1 MSYERTMLEQ
11 LAMPTRNEVRHELL
25 RTLLKHG
32 GVVKEFAAGE
42 QVVDEIARQ
51 FGLTDAQRT
60 AALETIY
67 RKQNRVKK
75 SLLWHRLL
83 FRAAD
88 SLAHDGLVS
97 RPTETLQLTGH
108 REWMLTEK
116 GIDRALRISRIPTTK
131 KDFIPVK
138 TFEVQKVVNKLL
150 KTQRPTSYQ
159 PFDAIQKRSRKLTE
173 ITLRLRGFRQ
183 AVIAVYDY
191 RCAAC
196 GLKLSS
202 PDSLCW
208 EVEAAHIVPHA
219 SFGKDD
225 IFNGIAL
232 CRFHHWAFD
241 VGWFGVRDDY
251 TVCVSSKLAELPRE
265 FGRTGR
271 HELLRSLAPRGSEIR
286 LPSRRQFY
294 PHESSLRWHREFVLH
309 A

>member
-1 MSYERTMLEQ
+1 MSYERRILEQ
-11 LAMPTRNEVRHELL
+11 FAMPIRGEVRQALL

-32 GVVKEFAAGE
+32 GVVKEFAAG
-42 QVVDEIARQ
+42 QRVVEEIADQ
-51 FGLTDAQRT
+51 FQLTEAQRT

-75 SLLWHRLL
+75 ALLWHRLL

-88 SLAHDGLVS
+88 SLANEGLVS
-97 RPTETLQLTGH
+97 RPTQTFQLTGE

-116 GIDRALRISRIPTTK
+116 GFDQALRISRIPAAE
-131 KDFIPVK
+131 KDFLPIK
-138 TFEVQKVVNKLL
+138 SFEVQKVVKKLVE
-150 KTQRPTSYQ
+150 TQRPTIYE
-159 PFDAIQKRSRKLTE
+159 PFDTSRKRIRKLRET
-173 ITLRLRGFRQ
+173 TLRLRGFRQ
-183 AVIAVYDY
+183 AVIEVYGY

-196 GLKLSS
+196 GLKINS

-232 CRFHHWAFD
+232 CRFHHWTFD
-241 VGWFGVRDDY
+241 VGWFALLDDY
-251 TVCVSSKLAELPRE
+251 TICLSPKLSRLPAD

-271 HELLRSLAPRGSEIR
+271 YELIRSLARRSSQIR
-286 LPSRRQFY
+286 LPTRRQFY
-294 PHESSLRWHREFVLH
+294 PHENSLRWHREFVFH
-309 A
+309 R